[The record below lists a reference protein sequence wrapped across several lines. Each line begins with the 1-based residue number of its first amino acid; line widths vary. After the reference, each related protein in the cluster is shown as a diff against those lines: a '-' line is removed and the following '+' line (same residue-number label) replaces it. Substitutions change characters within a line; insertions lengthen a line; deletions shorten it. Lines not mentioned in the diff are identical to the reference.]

1 MFYLHLKKYRVIL
14 LINRFLYLNKIKDM
28 FKSIEE
34 SQVTI
39 TQLMLPSHSNFSG
52 KIHGGFILNLMDQ
65 IAFAC
70 GSKHSGHYCVT
81 ASVNKVDFL
90 NPIEVGEL
98 VTLKASVNFTGKTSM
113 VIGVRVESENIHTGE
128 VKHCNSSYFTMVA
141 KDEQGNNVSVP
152 GIILKNDDNIRRF
165 ARSIARQ
172 EQAKNRST
180 AFKSSEFKKEL
191 YLDSLKDHNVRLELE
206 E

>member
-1 MFYLHLKKYRVIL
+1 MLRTT
-14 LINRFLYLNKIKDM
+14 
-28 FKSIEE
+28 EE
-34 SQVTI
+34 SQITI

-52 KIHGGFILNLMDQ
+52 KIHGGYILGLMDQ

-70 GSKHSGHYCVT
+70 ASKHSRNYCVT

-98 VTLKASVNFTGKTSM
+98 VTLKASVNYTGKTSM
-113 VIGVRVESENIHTGE
+113 VIGVRIESENIQTGE
-128 VKHCNSSYFTMVA
+128 KKHCNSSYFTMVA
-141 KDEQGNNVSVP
+141 KDENGKNVPVP
-152 GIILKNDDNIRRF
+152 GIILDTKNKVRRF

-180 AFKSSEFKKEL
+180 AFKTSEFKIEL
-191 YLDSLKDHNVRLELE
+191 YLDSLKGQNAKIELTDL
-206 E
+206 